1 MTVTV
6 SSVFSIKSPCLTQ
19 KERFFFKKRSL
30 DSALNANMNLIMP
43 KGLEK
48 SQSLNIVTY
57 VGLI

>member
-1 MTVTV
+1 MFD
-6 SSVFSIKSPCLTQ
+6 S
-19 KERFFFKKRSL
+19 KEKIFFKKKSL

-48 SQSLNIVTY
+48 SKSLNIVTY